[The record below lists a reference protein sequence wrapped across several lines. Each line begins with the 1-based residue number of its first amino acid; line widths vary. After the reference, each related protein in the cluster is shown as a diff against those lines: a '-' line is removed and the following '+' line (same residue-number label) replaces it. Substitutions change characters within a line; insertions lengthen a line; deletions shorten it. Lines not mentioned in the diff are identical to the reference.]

1 MSETTRTFIAVA
13 VPRKLGLDLAGL
25 QALLAPEISGC
36 RWIESQP
43 FHITLAFL
51 GDVRNNDRDALCE
64 AVNRAA
70 GLFEPFE
77 VSLQGVGAFPSVA
90 RARVVWAGVVSPNM
104 NSLIDL
110 REAVVDGISEVGNRP
125 DDLRFH
131 PHVTLGRIKPGR
143 QGKCN
148 LTRLVERYRGW
159 SAGPFSVETV
169 TTFASTLGRDGPIY
183 TPVGHAQLKSQKS

>member
-13 VPRKLGLDLAGL
+13 IPQQFGLDLAGL

-36 RWIESQP
+36 RWTETQP
-43 FHITLAFL
+43 FHITLAFV
-51 GDVRNNDRDALCE
+51 GDVHNADLDPLCE

-77 VSLQGVGAFPSVA
+77 VSLQGLGAFPSVA
-90 RARVVWAGVVSPNM
+90 RPRVVWAGVVSPNM

-110 REAVVDGISEVGNRP
+110 REAVVDGISEAGNRP
-125 DDLRFH
+125 GDLRFH

-148 LTRLVERYRGW
+148 LTRLVERHRGW
-159 SAGPFSVETV
+159 SAGPFPVETV
-169 TTFASTLGRDGPIY
+169 TTFASALGQDGPIY
-183 TPVGHAQLKSQKS
+183 TPVGRAQLKSQKS